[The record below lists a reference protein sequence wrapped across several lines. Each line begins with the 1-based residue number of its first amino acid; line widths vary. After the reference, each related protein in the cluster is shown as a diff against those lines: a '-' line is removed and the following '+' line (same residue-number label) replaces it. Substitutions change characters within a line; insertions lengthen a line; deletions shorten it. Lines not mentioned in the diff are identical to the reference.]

1 MSVCILHHPWALLYD
16 GNSISF
22 LITSGNLAMEYH
34 FIQREGNKI
43 TTDRFI
49 LVKQVFNAPNVD
61 GSLGLDVDSIFLL

>member
-1 MSVCILHHPWALLYD
+1 
-16 GNSISF
+16 
-22 LITSGNLAMEYH
+22 MEYH

>member
-1 MSVCILHHPWALLYD
+1 MSVCVLHDPWALLYD
-16 GNSISF
+16 GDSISF

-49 LVKQVFNAPNVD
+49 LVET
-61 GSLGLDVDSIFLL
+61 GI

>member
-1 MSVCILHHPWALLYD
+1 MSVCILHDQWALLND
-16 GNSISF
+16 SNSTPF

-49 LVKQVFNAPNVD
+49 LVET
-61 GSLGLDVDSIFLL
+61 GI